1 MLFIEQL
8 DNAYSR
14 SRHSYHIDLT
24 NHPYNVLQW
33 QSSMPHMNMN
43 VIHWVTV
50 QVSTMPQMLYN
61 KDWVTQPA
69 QNCGQAQCMPTR
81 HLDYTRQWAHGYYNA
96 GNYPAHCSA
105 SSHPAHCS
113 EDNRDVSQ
121 LAGSGT
127 VDGKETRRQRAW
139 RRAPHLQ
146 AQQRLPEVSQA
157 PMVDCGTSAGNMLT
171 SSSGK
176 KDMPSSESRRGRAR
190 RAHEQQGVDCNRTTL
205 MIRNLPIRI
214 TTERLEQQLEQMG
227 LAGKYDLLHIPRDAH
242 KPDCSLGYAFINLRD
257 AAVAS
262 QVERAAKG
270 LSWASFS
277 NSEKVCEVEF
287 ARVQG
292 LEALKRRFAQ
302 RTRDAVHAP
311 HLIHGEA
318 RWWKLPET
326 SYASDLRFFDSV
338 HGLRNVPLRKKRRAI
353 SSSCHGH
360 FATLC

>member
-43 VIHWVTV
+43 VIHWATV

-127 VDGKETRRQRAW
+127 VDGKETRRQRAR

-157 PMVDCGTSAGNMLT
+157 PMVDYGNVLT
-171 SSSGK
+171 ASSGK
-176 KDMPSSESRRGRAR
+176 KGHA
-190 RAHEQQGVDCNRTTL
+190 EQ
-205 MIRNLPIRI
+205 RI
-214 TTERLEQQLEQMG
+214 
-227 LAGKYDLLHIPRDAH
+227 P
-242 KPDCSLGYAFINLRD
+242 
-257 AAVAS
+257 
-262 QVERAAKG
+262 
-270 LSWASFS
+270 SWA
-277 NSEKVCEVEF
+277 C
-287 ARVQG
+287 
-292 LEALKRRFAQ
+292 
-302 RTRDAVHAP
+302 T
-311 HLIHGEA
+311 
-318 RWWKLPET
+318 
-326 SYASDLRFFDSV
+326 AS
-338 HGLRNVPLRKKRRAI
+338 
-353 SSSCHGH
+353 
-360 FATLC
+360 T

>member
-1 MLFIEQL
+1 MAKL
-8 DNAYSR
+8 NATHEHER
-14 SRHSYHIDLT
+14 DPLG
-24 NHPYNVLQW
+24 NCAGFYNA
-33 QSSMPHMNMN
+33 PDA
-43 VIHWVTV
+43 
-50 QVSTMPQMLYN
+50 LYN

-127 VDGKETRRQRAW
+127 VDGKETRRQRAR

-157 PMVDCGTSAGNMLT
+157 PMVDCGTSAGMLT

-190 RAHEQQGVDCNRTTL
+190 RAHEQQGVDRNRTTL

-242 KPDCSLGYAFINLRD
+242 KPDCSMEGNPFHMNPIA
-257 AAVAS
+257 
-262 QVERAAKG
+262 
-270 LSWASFS
+270 LS
-277 NSEKVCEVEF
+277 
-287 ARVQG
+287 
-292 LEALKRRFAQ
+292 
-302 RTRDAVHAP
+302 
-311 HLIHGEA
+311 
-318 RWWKLPET
+318 
-326 SYASDLRFFDSV
+326 
-338 HGLRNVPLRKKRRAI
+338 
-353 SSSCHGH
+353 
-360 FATLC
+360 FATLEASLSIGSPAPLSLSDFLWNAFAGVAKAPSVGSMSKRRWHFTRNGRSIAVS